1 MFRQRGAPVFKE
13 EVLEAVF
20 HSKKRNSTLC
30 LGCTQLNVIYSQ
42 VKTAITLKQQQLTQS
57 QIQTHEINCISH
69 TSHTERDTQNTYSF
83 LNFCSYSFL
92 S

>member
-42 VKTAITLKQQQLTQS
+42 VKTAIDPKS
-57 QIQTHEINCISH
+57 
-69 TSHTERDTQNTYSF
+69 DTDT
-83 LNFCSYSFL
+83 
-92 S
+92 

>member
-42 VKTAITLKQQQLTQS
+42 VKTAITFKTTATDPKS
-57 QIQTHEINCISH
+57 
-69 TSHTERDTQNTYSF
+69 DTDT
-83 LNFCSYSFL
+83 
-92 S
+92 